1 MRIEIKESEKFSVLF
16 KSVMV
21 EKLNRPITGI
31 SIDSRNVKENDLF
44 VAIQGTQ
51 FDGHSFIKDVHEL
64 GVSCAIVKKADKDLD
79 LQQVIVKDPISAII
93 LLAENGENNLKYLLS
108 V

>member
-51 FDGHSFIKDVHEL
+51 FRCFMRD
-64 GVSCAIVKKADKDLD
+64 C
-79 LQQVIVKDPISAII
+79 
-93 LLAENGENNLKYLLS
+93 
-108 V
+108 